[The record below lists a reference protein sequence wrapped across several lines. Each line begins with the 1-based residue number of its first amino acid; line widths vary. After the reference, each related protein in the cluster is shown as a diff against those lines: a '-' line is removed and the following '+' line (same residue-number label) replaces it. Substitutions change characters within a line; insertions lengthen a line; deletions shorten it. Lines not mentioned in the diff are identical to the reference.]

1 MYWLSY
7 ISTSFAVHK
16 PDFVLGLLAHKLRS
30 VIDGTV
36 PSVNTANDQD
46 PDDDNNNNHKSLLT
60 HYSAFI
66 VVYISMNCCMFYFSL
81 LSPCD

>member
-16 PDFVLGLLAHKLRS
+16 PDFVLGLLAHKPRS

-36 PSVNTANDQD
+36 PTVNTENDH
-46 PDDDNNNNHKSLLT
+46 NNNHKSLLT

-66 VVYISMNCCMFYFSL
+66 VVYISMNCCMFYSSL
-81 LSPCD
+81 LSPCA